1 MKSQNNF
8 DAQKEVLDK
17 LADKIEKECGLKNG
31 AWILTFIMLFIDMKT
46 WIVDKT
52 YLAKLY
58 QAIDIVEKS
67 DELKL
72 LYKKVD
78 KE

>member
-1 MKSQNNF
+1 
-8 DAQKEVLDK
+8 
-17 LADKIEKECGLKNG
+17 
-31 AWILTFIMLFIDMKT
+31 MLFIDMKT

-72 LYKKVD
+72 LYQKVD

>member
-8 DAQKEVLDK
+8 DAQKEILDK

-72 LYKKVD
+72 LYQKVD

>member
-72 LYKKVD
+72 LYQKID

>member
-72 LYKKVD
+72 LYQKVD

>member
-8 DAQKEVLDK
+8 DAQKEILDK

-72 LYKKVD
+72 LYQKVD
-78 KE
+78 NE